1 MPSTSMFHTPLWATA
16 SPARRA
22 EVAAAF
28 MAMLT
33 RVSTFR
39 IDGRNRLRNVKA
51 DLSRYYQDIANR
63 PQERTKDWFVLI
75 SNFRRMLAS
84 FYYSFYGI
92 FTPQLGRSTRPKDI
106 YHQQIVL
113 NNLTRW
119 STVLSRDML
128 I

>member
-63 PQERTKDWFVLI
+63 PQERTKD
-75 SNFRRMLAS
+75 
-84 FYYSFYGI
+84 
-92 FTPQLGRSTRPKDI
+92 
-106 YHQQIVL
+106 
-113 NNLTRW
+113 
-119 STVLSRDML
+119 
-128 I
+128 

>member
-63 PQERTKDWFVLI
+63 PQERTKDWSVLI

-84 FYYSFYGI
+84 IYYSFYGV
-92 FTPQLGRSTRPKDI
+92 FTQLGRSTRPKDI
-106 YHQQIVL
+106 YQQIVL

-119 STVLSRDML
+119 STVLGRDML